1 MESEYSSNIHGDAGP
16 DQGPSQSSDL
26 AYLDKLESDIMLDD
40 DELSDTAR
48 QLVHQTTGSMLR
60 SLTFSDTGGLKGAL
74 ERAYTLR
81 QESLKYSKDEI
92 VDAYRRRARLAAM
105 VSRRRITL
113 QHLRARYNVAT
124 RLKQGLKVTEHNDID
139 SREPTGSEPNLQR
152 QSTSL
157 TPVRFGSRSLSDAI
171 ALQQIANLQIGSN
184 SETQFTRG
192 A

>member
-1 MESEYSSNIHGDAGP
+1 MESEYSLGAREDSGLYQEPYRGDE
-16 DQGPSQSSDL
+16 L
-26 AYLDKLESDIMLDD
+26 AYLSRLESNIMLDD

-48 QLVHQTTGSMLR
+48 QLIHQTTGSMLR

-81 QESLKYSKDEI
+81 QESLKHSKDEI
-92 VDAYRRRARLAAM
+92 VDAYRRRARLAAI
-105 VSRRRITL
+105 VSRRRVTL
-113 QHLRARYNVAT
+113 QHLRARYNVVA
-124 RLKQGLKVTEHNDID
+124 RLKQGLKSTEHNDNID
-139 SREPTGSEPNLQR
+139 NKESTGSESNLQR

-184 SETQFTRG
+184 PET
-192 A
+192 